1 MTKPDPVIVSDDG
14 LLCPEVGSWTETKH
28 DYVSYYAKLFSS
40 GMKRKWGKRIY
51 VDLYAGA
58 GYSRIRDTSN
68 IMMGSPLR
76 TLMLP
81 DAFDKYVFCEEDPEK
96 LAALK
101 SRVWG
106 INKTAHVRYIQGDCN
121 EKVAEILAEIPP
133 GSKKD
138 SVLSLC
144 FADPYDN

>member
-58 GYSRIRDTSN
+58 GYNRIRDTSN
-68 IMMGSPLR
+68 IMI
-76 TLMLP
+76 
-81 DAFDKYVFCEEDPEK
+81 F
-96 LAALK
+96 
-101 SRVWG
+101 
-106 INKTAHVRYIQGDCN
+106 
-121 EKVAEILAEIPP
+121 
-133 GSKKD
+133 
-138 SVLSLC
+138 
-144 FADPYDN
+144 